1 MKRLP
6 DWEKR
11 LQAVFD
17 EWQNKP
23 FILSETDCCCFVACC
38 VDAQHGTNISD
49 QINVNYKDEK
59 AAREYLLS
67 NTWNFN
73 NQEYKVSSLTDLGNK
88 WLGEP
93 IPVLMAQ
100 RGDLVLFKTDEIE
113 TFSIVGF
120 SGREIIT
127 MHKSGLKKLPLR
139 MGIIA
144 WRV

>member
-11 LQAVFD
+11 LQDVFE
-17 EWQNKP
+17 EWQNRP
-23 FILSETDCCCFVACC
+23 FVWSETDCCCFVACC

-49 QINVNYKDEK
+49 QINVNYKDK
-59 AAREYLLS
+59 KSAQKYLLS
-67 NTWNFN
+67 NIWNFN
-73 NQEYKVSSLTDLGNK
+73 NQEYKVSSLMDLANK

-100 RGDLVLFKTDEIE
+100 RGDLVLYESDDLQF
-113 TFSIVGF
+113 FSIVAF
-120 SGREIIT
+120 SGREIIA
-127 MHKSGLKKLPLR
+127 MQESGLIKLPLR
-139 MGIIA
+139 SGTMA